1 MDPGAE
7 HAWLTVTGLAAEDFR
22 LLFESVPRM
31 YLVLTRELHI
41 VAVSD
46 AYLRATMTERE
57 VILGRH
63 LFEVFPAN
71 PEDPAATGVRN
82 LQASLDRVI
91 QQHVADTMA
100 VQKYDIRR
108 PASEGGGFEERFWS
122 PVNSPV
128 LRPDG
133 TLAYIIHRVED
144 VTEVVRLTRREHELQ
159 LSEERFRQLVESAD
173 DAILILD
180 PTGLVLS
187 WNAGAE
193 RIKGYQARE
202 IVGQHFS
209 RFYPREEIDSGTPE
223 RALGSA
229 SAAGRFEDEGWRV
242 RKDGST
248 FLANVVITALRDET
262 GVLQGFG
269 KVTRDLTERRR
280 NEEEVRRLNEALERR
295 ATQLM
300 SANLE
305 LEAFAYSVSHD
316 LRAPLR
322 SIDGFSQALVEDAGP
337 ALPEDARRHLDR
349 IRAATLRM
357 SHLIDDMLA
366 LSKVSRAEMKR
377 TPVDLSDLAARTV
390 AALRHQAPTRDV
402 TVTIAP
408 DMTAEGD
415 ARLLQVALENLL
427 DNAWKFTSRRDRP
440 QIEVG
445 RTSGQDSTPI
455 FFVRDNGTG
464 FDPAY
469 ADKLFGPFE
478 RLHAA
483 SDYPGTGIG
492 LATVQRIVHR
502 HGGRVWAE
510 AEPNRGACFYFTL
523 G

>member
-1 MDPGAE
+1 MTTSDTAPSLAT
-7 HAWLTVTGLAAEDFR
+7 ALGLA
-22 LLFESVPRM
+22 SV
-31 YLVLTRELHI
+31 
-41 VAVSD
+41 VAGSAALSRRSTVQPPKSPVT
-46 AYLRATMTERE
+46 L
-57 VILGRH
+57 IRH
-63 LFEVFPAN
+63 RSPAHLK
-71 PEDPAATGVRN
+71 D
-82 LQASLDRVI
+82 SI
-91 QQHVADTMA
+91 FADTMA

-122 PVNSPV
+122 SVNSPV

-144 VTEVVRLTRREHELQ
+144 VTEVVRLTRREHEL
-159 LSEERFRQLVESAD
+159 LSEERSRQLVESAD
-173 DAILILD
+173 D
-180 PTGLVLS
+180 
-187 WNAGAE
+187 
-193 RIKGYQARE
+193 
-202 IVGQHFS
+202 
-209 RFYPREEIDSGTPE
+209 
-223 RALGSA
+223 
-229 SAAGRFEDEGWRV
+229 
-242 RKDGST
+242 
-248 FLANVVITALRDET
+248 
-262 GVLQGFG
+262 
-269 KVTRDLTERRR
+269 
-280 NEEEVRRLNEALERR
+280 VRRLNEALERR

-415 ARLLQVALENLL
+415 ARLLRVALENLL

-445 RTSGQDSTPI
+445 RMSGQDAAPI

>member
-7 HAWLTVTGLAAEDFR
+7 HAWLTVTGLAVEDFR
-22 LLFESVPRM
+22 LLFESVPLL
-31 YLVLTRELHI
+31 YLVLTLDLHI

-57 VILGRH
+57 AILGRH

-82 LQASLDRVI
+82 LHASLDRVI
-91 QQHVADTMA
+91 QHHVADTMA

-122 PVNSPV
+122 SVNSPV

-133 TLAYIIHRVED
+133 TLAYIIHRAED
-144 VTEVVRLTRREHELQ
+144 VTEVVRLTRREHEL
-159 LSEERFRQLVESAD
+159 LSEERSRQLVESAD
-173 DAILILD
+173 D
-180 PTGLVLS
+180 
-187 WNAGAE
+187 
-193 RIKGYQARE
+193 
-202 IVGQHFS
+202 
-209 RFYPREEIDSGTPE
+209 
-223 RALGSA
+223 
-229 SAAGRFEDEGWRV
+229 
-242 RKDGST
+242 
-248 FLANVVITALRDET
+248 
-262 GVLQGFG
+262 
-269 KVTRDLTERRR
+269 
-280 NEEEVRRLNEALERR
+280 VRRLNEALERR

-415 ARLLQVALENLL
+415 ARLLRVALENLL